1 MIALE
6 EVVGKPK
13 SIQATGG
20 FARSAL
26 WRQMLADIFEQD
38 VNIPE
43 SVEGTALGAAVL
55 GMYSLGAIQDLS
67 EVKNFVGVTNVH
79 KPNPETYD
87 AYRALVPIYIR
98 LSRQLQTEYKAIA
111 DYQRQHESK
120 KAEK

>member
-1 MIALE
+1 
-6 EVVGKPK
+6 
-13 SIQATGG
+13 
-20 FARSAL
+20 
-26 WRQMLADIFEQD
+26 MLADIFEQD